1 MNARDLSSCLD
12 VIEAELRTLSGVDC
26 YAINLHQPAENAV
39 VCARLH
45 LPSEYANIEGAF
57 SQYSMPLESGDASTV
72 AIQTGKT
79 VVITSSNL
87 GEFSERTQAGFLHG
101 KMNCLAVLPIR
112 SNGADQPC
120 TGTIVL
126 ISLQKTIPTAM
137 LEKVGKFMAEAA
149 PILQLHQRA
158 ASLEARNYSIRLAEK
173 ELQSLL
179 HFISEM
185 TNLTT
190 EEDLYPRIEQEFL
203 NRFELDFAA
212 ILIADHGV
220 LHCADTRF
228 VPEDVPWCKSWRA
241 HCEKISYL
249 IERRDAASSNALINN
264 RPFYFGNIPG
274 LRDLPMGALDK
285 ANLDILNDLQTFA
298 IQPIRNCGK
307 PVGILWL
314 GSMHTQ
320 NALSS
325 EQLRLIQQL
334 CDFLGGIIENA
345 RRYGALCVPKDG
357 ESPPPR
363 KVGKAAR
370 QA

>member
-12 VIEAELRTLSGVDC
+12 LVESELRTLSGVDC
-26 YAINLHQPAENAV
+26 YAVNLYQPAENSL

-45 LPSEYANIEGAF
+45 LPDEYANMEEAF
-57 SQYSMPLESGDASTV
+57 SQYSLPLESGDASTI
-72 AIQTGKT
+72 AIQTGKP
-79 VVITSSNL
+79 VLISAKNL
-87 GEFSERTQAGFLHG
+87 SEFSERTQAGFIHG
-101 KMNCLAVLPIR
+101 KMKCLAVLPIR
-112 SNGADQPC
+112 PNGADQPC

-126 ISLQKTIPTAM
+126 ISLRKALPAAM
-137 LEKVGKFMAEAA
+137 LDKVGKFMAEAA

-190 EEDLYPRIEQEFL
+190 EEELYPRIEQEFL

-212 ILIADHGV
+212 ILIAEGGV
-220 LHCADTRF
+220 LRCADTLF
-228 VPEDVPWCKSWRA
+228 FPEDVPWGGGWRT
-241 HCEKISYL
+241 HCQKISYL
-249 IERRDAASSNALINN
+249 IDRRDAASSNALINN
-264 RPFYFGNIPG
+264 RPFYFGNIPA
-274 LRDLPMGALDK
+274 LRDLPMGTLDRT
-285 ANLDILNDLQTFA
+285 NLDILQDLKTFA

-314 GSMHTQ
+314 GSMHSL
-320 NALSS
+320 NALSA

-345 RRYGALCVPKDG
+345 RRYGAFCAQQSDAPAAV
-357 ESPPPR
+357 R
-363 KVGKAAR
+363 KAGKAAR
-370 QA
+370 QS